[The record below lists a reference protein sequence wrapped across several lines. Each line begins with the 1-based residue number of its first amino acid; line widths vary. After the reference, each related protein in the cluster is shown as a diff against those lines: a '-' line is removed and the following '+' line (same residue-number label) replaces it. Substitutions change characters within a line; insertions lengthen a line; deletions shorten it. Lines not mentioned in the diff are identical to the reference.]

1 MALWD
6 ELTRRRRRT
15 RSVPAAARRG
25 TGPVLILSAAWLV
38 LVVLVGLVGPW
49 IAPHDYQVLDLTA
62 RLQPPVFMGG
72 DWAHVLG
79 TDELGRDVLS
89 RLLYSIRL
97 SLMIAFAATFIS
109 ALIGTTLGFVAAHF
123 RGAVEHVV
131 LGLIDLQL
139 AMPFMIFAL
148 AVLAFFGNSVLL
160 FTVLMGFVGWERT
173 ARLARGL
180 ALAAYNQGYA
190 DAVRQL
196 GASPWRVYARHI
208 LPNVASS
215 LIVAMTFNFPE
226 IILMEAGLSFLGLG
240 VQPPLTS
247 LGNMVGYGRE
257 YLQNAPWILLTP
269 SAVIV
274 LTTFSISFVG
284 DAIRDRLNPERHR

>member
-15 RSVPAAARRG
+15 RSVPAAAWRG

-49 IAPHDYQVLDLTA
+49 IAPHDYQALDLTA

-123 RGAVEHVV
+123 RGAVEHIV